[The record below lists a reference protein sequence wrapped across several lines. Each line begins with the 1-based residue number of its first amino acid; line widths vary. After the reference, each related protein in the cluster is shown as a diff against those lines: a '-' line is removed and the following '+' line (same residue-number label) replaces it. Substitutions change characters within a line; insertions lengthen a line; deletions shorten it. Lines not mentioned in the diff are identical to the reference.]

1 MAAGDEQELLRSVAL
16 QNANSILL
24 ARQRA
29 EEAVRES
36 AERLQLA
43 LSAAQLGD
51 WSWDAA
57 TDSVTLGDRAS
68 EIFGQP
74 GGQPVSLQ
82 HLRASLSADDQQ
94 RTSAAFAAALA
105 ERSDYSIEYR
115 VTRPD
120 GKQCWVNVKG
130 RGVYSDDGATTGMI
144 GVIQDVT
151 ERKSTEETRF
161 HLAAVMES
169 SDDAIV
175 AKSLE
180 GIVTA
185 WNTGAERIFGY
196 SAGEMVGKSITT
208 IIPADRSGEET
219 AILEQLKRGERID
232 HYETVRIRK
241 DGTSLD
247 VSLTVSPIRDASGRI
262 VGASKIARDIT
273 QQRRAADERE
283 QLLKSEQ
290 AARAE
295 AERVSIMKDEFL
307 ATLSHELRTPLSAI
321 LGWSQLLTIGNL
333 EEEDVKQGLE
343 AIERNARVQ
352 TQLIEDLLDMSR
364 IVSGKVRLDV
374 QWIDLASIVDMA
386 VDSVRPSAEA
396 KQIRLRKV
404 VDPNAGPVSGDP
416 TRLQQIIW
424 NLLTNAIKFTPKEGT
439 VDVLL
444 ERVNSHLEITVHD
457 SGIGIKPEFLPLV
470 FERFRQADSSTTR
483 SYGGLGLG
491 LSIVKN
497 LVELHGGSVRVESAG
512 EGQGATFV
520 VNLPLAPV
528 RGGDKR
534 EHPTAPRPSNPEC
547 EQILLTGVRVLVVD
561 DEPDARELIKRVLIQ
576 CEAEVITARNSEEGI
591 ELLRSQRPN
600 VIVSDIGMPD
610 RDGYQF
616 IREVRNL
623 PSLEG
628 GKTPAIA
635 LTAFARS
642 EDRTRAMLAGYQVH
656 ISKPIEPQELIA
668 TVGSLAGR
676 TG

>member
-1 MAAGDEQELLRSVAL
+1 MAADDEEELLRSVAL

-24 ARQRA
+24 ARERA
-29 EEAVRES
+29 EEVVRDV

-43 LSAAQLGD
+43 LSAGQLGD

-57 TDSVTLGDRAS
+57 SDSVTLGDRAS
-68 EIFGQP
+68 TIFGQP

-94 RTSAAFAAALA
+94 RASAAFAAALA

-130 RGVYSDDGATTGMI
+130 RGVYSDDGAATGMI

-175 AKSLE
+175 GKDLE
-180 GIVTA
+180 GVVTA

-196 SAGEMVGKSITT
+196 SALEMVGKSITT

-273 QQRRAADERE
+273 QQKRADDERE

-321 LGWSQLLTIGNL
+321 LGWSQLLASGNL
-333 EEEDVKQGLE
+333 EEDDVKQGLE

-404 VDPNAGPVSGDP
+404 IDPHAGPVSGDP

-424 NLLTNAIKFTPKEGT
+424 NLLTNAIKFTPKGGT

-512 EGQGATFV
+512 EGHGATFV
-520 VNLPLAPV
+520 VNLPLAPI
-528 RGGDKR
+528 RGGGKR
-534 EHPTAPRPSNPEC
+534 EHPTAPKPPGPDC

-561 DEPDARELIKRVLIQ
+561 DEPDARELIKRVLGQ

-591 ELLRSQRPN
+591 ELLRSQSPN

-656 ISKPIEPQELIA
+656 IAKPIEPQELIA